1 MLKVGSKIKDVE
13 DGDCYFVGVVTEL
26 NQFKGVKTYKVT
38 QVIWN
43 DKEWLEDEY
52 IGQTIEP
59 KWWYIQ
65 LYNSAI

>member
-1 MLKVGSKIKDVE
+1 MLKIGSKIKDVE

-38 QVIWN
+38 QVIWD
-43 DKEWLEDEY
+43 DKEWLDDEY

>member
-26 NQFKGVKTYKVT
+26 NEFKGVKTYKVT
-38 QVIWN
+38 QVVWN
-43 DKEWLEDEY
+43 DIEWLEDEY

>member
-38 QVIWN
+38 QVIWD
-43 DKEWLEDEY
+43 DKEWLDDEY
-52 IGQTIEP
+52 IGKTIEP

>member
-1 MLKVGSKIKDVE
+1 MLKVGTKIKDVE

-38 QVIWN
+38 QVIW
-43 DKEWLEDEY
+43 DGKEYLDDEY

>member
-1 MLKVGSKIKDVE
+1 MLKVGTKIKDVE

-38 QVIWN
+38 QVIWD
-43 DKEWLEDEY
+43 DKEWLDDEY